1 MSLRHQIQGDTVP
14 VAQISAAPSPARG
27 KLATAQELADY
38 CGVPLATVYQWSHRG
53 GGPRMIK
60 VGRHL
65 RARWAEIDRWLD
77 AQTINAV

>member
-1 MSLRHQIQGDTVP
+1 LPRAHLSQP
-14 VAQISAAPSPARG
+14 APAARS
-27 KLATAQELADY
+27 KLATARELADY

-65 RARWAEIDRWLD
+65 RARWEDVERWLD
-77 AQTINAV
+77 EQTIDAAA

>member
-1 MSLRHQIQGDTVP
+1 MPR
-14 VAQISAAPSPARG
+14 AQITDAADFARRR
-27 KLATAQELADY
+27 LATAQELADY

-65 RARWAEIDRWLD
+65 RARWSDIEKWLD
-77 AQTINAV
+77 EQATDPAA

>member
-1 MSLRHQIQGDTVP
+1 MPR
-14 VAQISAAPSPARG
+14 AQTPATADSPRR
-27 KLATAQELADY
+27 KLATARELADY

-65 RARWAEIDRWLD
+65 RARWEDVDQWLD
-77 AQTINAV
+77 AQTIDTAA